1 MRKKALNKALAVTA
15 SLVLCSSIVT
25 VPVHAADSQEKEETV
40 YVKAD
45 AEGNTQTVI
54 VSDWLKN
61 KKKSAKIKDK
71 SDLTGIENVKG
82 DETFQKGK
90 KNSITW
96 NSNGNDI
103 YYQGKT
109 DKELPVSM
117 QVTYYLD
124 GKEISP
130 QELVGKSG
138 KVRVRYEFTNH
149 DVHDGIYT
157 PFTMITAVVLPTE
170 HFSNVKMVNAKDIS
184 DGSKHILMG
193 VAFPGLSDSLKLK
206 ESTIGKKFDIPDS
219 FEFTADVKDF
229 QMTVT
234 ATVASADT
242 LSEFGLDKVDTID
255 ELNDS
260 LTTLSNASEKLVNGS
275 GELLSGVK
283 ELQDASKTLKSG
295 TATLNKK
302 TKELSKGL
310 NTLDDK
316 KDDLISGAKK
326 LKKGTKDLKAG
337 TSQLEQKTKSLP
349 SMMKELASGLES
361 MKSLTGSLPSQQKL
375 QQLSAG
381 LNSITASFDSI
392 KNANEQYIA
401 ALQTQIDSLTAMKG
415 RGTVT
420 DATDIRDIETAIGTM
435 QGIQQKMRNENNT
448 IDQQSQALSSS
459 LAPAKALIQKLS
471 DPSTQA
477 SFKKLN
483 SLDTKE
489 LTDAASSLRS
499 AAVKLNKGAGDL
511 AAGQSDLASGTNQLG
526 QGIHTAAS
534 GGKKL
539 SSATGTLASG
549 GSKLSSGV
557 DTLYKGADTL
567 NTGLIQ
573 FNQDGIQRLVN
584 IMDHDVQNTLDRIS
598 DTVQQG
604 DKYQSFT
611 KKAKGTKGSVKFM
624 IETEEIK

>member
-1 MRKKALNKALAVTA
+1 MRKKTLSKALAMAA
-15 SLVLCSSIVT
+15 SLVLCASMAAA
-25 VPVHAADSQEKEETV
+25 PVYAADSQEKEETV

-54 VSDWLKN
+54 VSVWLKN
-61 KKKSAKIKDK
+61 KKKSAKIKDAT
-71 SDLTGIENVKG
+71 DLNDIENVKG
-82 DETFQKGK
+82 DETFQKGSK
-90 KNSITW
+90 HSITW
-96 NSNGNDI
+96 DANGNDI

-130 QELVGKSG
+130 KDLVGKSG

-149 DVHDGIYT
+149 DVHNGIYT
-157 PFTMITAVVLPTE
+157 PFTMITAVILPTE
-170 HFSNVKMVNAKDIS
+170 HFSNVKMENARDIS

-206 ESTIGKKFDIPDS
+206 DSAIGQKFDIPDS

-283 ELQDASKTLKSG
+283 ELRDASKTLKNG
-295 TATLNKK
+295 TAVLNKK

-310 NTLDDK
+310 NTLDD
-316 KDDLISGAKK
+316 LISGAKK
-326 LKKGTKDLKAG
+326 LSKGTKDLKAG
-337 TSQLEQKTKSLP
+337 TSELEKKTKSLP
-349 SMMKELASGLES
+349 SMMKELASGLENI
-361 MKSLTGSLPSQQKL
+361 KSLTGSLPSRQKL
-375 QQLSAG
+375 QELASG
-381 LNSITASFDSI
+381 LDSITSSFETI
-392 KNANEQYIA
+392 KSANIQYSQ
-401 ALQTQIDSLTAMKG
+401 ALQGQIDSLTAMLG
-415 RGTVT
+415 RGTVS
-420 DATDIRDIETAIGTM
+420 DSADVGDIRTAIGTM
-435 QGIQQKMRNENNT
+435 QAIQGKMKDENDT
-448 IDQQSQALSSS
+448 IDQQSKALSSS

-483 SLDTKE
+483 SLDTRE
-489 LTDAASSLRS
+489 LTTAASSLRS

-511 AAGQSDLASGTNQLG
+511 SSGQSDLVSGTNQLG
-526 QGIHTAAS
+526 QGIHIRGQKIEFRDRHA
-534 GGKKL
+534 
-539 SSATGTLASG
+539 
-549 GSKLSSGV
+549 
-557 DTLYKGADTL
+557 
-567 NTGLIQ
+567 
-573 FNQDGIQRLVN
+573 GIRRQQTFLR
-584 IMDHDVQNTLDRIS
+584 HRRIVHRCRHAQCGP
-598 DTVQQG
+598 D
-604 DKYQSFT
+604 
-611 KKAKGTKGSVKFM
+611 SV
-624 IETEEIK
+624 

>member
-1 MRKKALNKALAVTA
+1 MRKKTLSKALAMAA
-15 SLVLCSSIVT
+15 SLVLCASMAAA
-25 VPVHAADSQEKEETV
+25 PVYAADSQEKEETV

-61 KKKSAKIKDK
+61 KKKSAKIKDAT
-71 SDLTGIENVKG
+71 DLNDIENVKG
-82 DETFQKGK
+82 DETFQKGSK
-90 KNSITW
+90 HSITW
-96 NSNGNDI
+96 DANGNDI

-130 QELVGKSG
+130 KDLVGKSG

-149 DVHDGIYT
+149 DVHNGIYT
-157 PFTMITAVVLPTE
+157 PFTMITAVILPTE
-170 HFSNVKMVNAKDIS
+170 HFSNVKMENARDIS

-206 ESTIGKKFDIPDS
+206 DSAIGQKFDIPDS

-283 ELQDASKTLKSG
+283 ELRDASKTLKNG
-295 TATLNKK
+295 TAVLNKK

-326 LKKGTKDLKAG
+326 LSKGTKDLKAG
-337 TSQLEQKTKSLP
+337 TSELEKKTKSLP
-349 SMMKELASGLES
+349 SMMKELASGLD
-361 MKSLTGSLPSQQKL
+361 
-375 QQLSAG
+375 
-381 LNSITASFDSI
+381 SITSSFETI
-392 KNANEQYIA
+392 KSANIQYSQ
-401 ALQTQIDSLTAMKG
+401 ALQGQIDSLTAMLG
-415 RGTVT
+415 RGTVS
-420 DATDIRDIETAIGTM
+420 DSADVGDIRTAIGTM
-435 QGIQQKMRNENNT
+435 QAIQGKMKDENDT
-448 IDQQSQALSSS
+448 IDQQSKALSSS

-483 SLDTKE
+483 SLDTRE
-489 LTDAASSLRS
+489 LTTAASSLRS

-511 AAGQSDLASGTNQLG
+511 SSGQSDLVSGTNQLG

-534 GGKKL
+534 GSKKL

-549 GSKLSSGV
+549 GSKLSSGT
-557 DTLYKGADTL
+557 DALYTGADTL
-567 NTGLIQ
+567 NAGLIQ

-584 IMDHDVQNTLDRIS
+584 IMDHDVQNTLDRIN
-598 DTVQQG
+598 DTVKQG
-604 DKYQSFT
+604 DKYQTFT

-624 IETEEIK
+624 IETEEIE

>member
-1 MRKKALNKALAVTA
+1 MRKKTLSKALAMAA
-15 SLVLCSSIVT
+15 SLVLCASMAAA
-25 VPVHAADSQEKEETV
+25 PVYAADSQEKEETV

-61 KKKSAKIKDK
+61 KKKSAKIKDAT
-71 SDLTGIENVKG
+71 DLNDIENVKG
-82 DETFQKGK
+82 DETFQKGSK
-90 KNSITW
+90 HSITW
-96 NSNGNDI
+96 DANGNDI

-130 QELVGKSG
+130 KDL
-138 KVRVRYEFTNH
+138 VRYEFTNH
-149 DVHDGIYT
+149 DVHNGIYT
-157 PFTMITAVVLPTE
+157 PFTMITAVILPTE
-170 HFSNVKMVNAKDIS
+170 HFSNVKMENARDIS

-206 ESTIGKKFDIPDS
+206 DSAIGQKFDIPDS

-283 ELQDASKTLKSG
+283 ELRDASKTLKNG
-295 TATLNKK
+295 TAVLNKK

-326 LKKGTKDLKAG
+326 LSKGTKDLKAG
-337 TSQLEQKTKSLP
+337 TSELEKKTKSLP
-349 SMMKELASGLES
+349 SMMKELASGLENI
-361 MKSLTGSLPSQQKL
+361 KSLTGSLPSRQKL
-375 QQLSAG
+375 QELASG
-381 LNSITASFDSI
+381 LDSITSSFETI
-392 KNANEQYIA
+392 KSANIQYSQ
-401 ALQTQIDSLTAMKG
+401 ALQGQIDSLTAMLG
-415 RGTVT
+415 RGTVS
-420 DATDIRDIETAIGTM
+420 DSADVGDIRTAIGTM
-435 QGIQQKMRNENNT
+435 QAIQGKMKDENDT
-448 IDQQSQALSSS
+448 IDQQSKALSSS

-483 SLDTKE
+483 SLDTRE
-489 LTDAASSLRS
+489 LTTAASSLRS

-511 AAGQSDLASGTNQLG
+511 SSGQSDLVSGTNQLG

-534 GGKKL
+534 GSKKL

-549 GSKLSSGV
+549 GSKLSSGT
-557 DTLYKGADTL
+557 DALYTGADTL
-567 NTGLIQ
+567 NAGLIQ

-584 IMDHDVQNTLDRIS
+584 IMDHDVQNTLDRIN
-598 DTVQQG
+598 DTVKQG
-604 DKYQSFT
+604 DKYQTFT

-624 IETEEIK
+624 IETEEIE